1 MSRCVYI
8 LMLLLFFGLGFVKAE
23 DSVVSDGLQYSEL
36 IEQNEFYENVRIGTT
51 FFELGKYAQ
60 ASHFLEKAYC
70 YRPSDEHV
78 SELLYWA
85 YVNMGRDMEA
95 KRVYSE
101 LSPERLEHKPVFPK
115 VLSSAYVE
123 GGALLYSQKGVEVP
137 EGSLY
142 SEDFDQ
148 QGGAYVM
155 LTLTHD
161 VAGGFQIGH
170 GFNYLNTSGKQRAD
184 SAMVAI
190 LDGSTDYEQYGYLV
204 NLRAALPRQWRVS
217 LSGYLFGTESMCT
230 AVSLDTTQTEPDKRP
245 GFNDGWHNN
254 WWGYGYN
261 PYYGGFSYMGWWAPY
276 YPIWGDMGKLPAK
289 VAYNTT
295 PVQSREFGYVA
306 ELAAQKYYKALEFE
320 LALSY
325 SNFWESLWQT
335 SAAVSYYPYGDGR
348 LYLRTLLAGVFA
360 DSGSKVIFEEKVGG
374 RICGDVWGECAFAA
388 GDMSGFNENELA
400 NVYVLQDRTKY
411 RVSANVIYAV
421 SERLSVSFLYKFMER
436 EGVFYYFDGSG
447 YLHKES
453 KRVFSNNLIGGLR
466 WNF

>member
-137 EGSLY
+137 KGSLY

-148 QGGAYVM
+148 QGGAYAM

-217 LSGYLFGTESMCT
+217 LSGYLFGTESRCT

-306 ELAAQKYYKALEFE
+306 ELAAQKYYKELEFKV
-320 LALSY
+320 ALSY

>member
-8 LMLLLFFGLGFVKAE
+8 LMLLLFFGLGIVKAE

-36 IEQNEFYENVRIGTT
+36 VEQNKFHENVRIGTT
-51 FFELGKYAQ
+51 YFELGKYAQ

-101 LSPERLEHKPVFPK
+101 LSPERLEYKSVRPK
-115 VLSSAYVE
+115 ALSSAYAE

-148 QGGAYVM
+148 EGGAYAM

-161 VAGGFQIGH
+161 IAGGFQVRH
-170 GFNYLNTSGKQRAD
+170 GFNYLNTSGRQRAD
-184 SAMVAI
+184 SAMVPI

-204 NLRAALPRQWRVS
+204 NLRAALPKQWRVS
-217 LSGYLFGTESMCT
+217 LSGYLFGTETGCT
-230 AVSLDTTQTEPDKRP
+230 AVSLDTTQIEPDKRP

-261 PYYGGFSYMGWWAPY
+261 PYYGGFGYMGWWAPY
-276 YPIWGDMGKLPAK
+276 YPVWGDMGKLPAK

-295 PVQSREFGYVA
+295 PVQSREFGYAA
-306 ELAAQKYYKALEFE
+306 ELAVQKYYKALEFKV
-320 LALSY
+320 ALSY

-421 SERLSVSFLYKFMER
+421 SESVSLCFLYKFMER
-436 EGVFYYFDGSG
+436 EGAFYYFDGSG

>member
-1 MSRCVYI
+1 
-8 LMLLLFFGLGFVKAE
+8 
-23 DSVVSDGLQYSEL
+23 
-36 IEQNEFYENVRIGTT
+36 
-51 FFELGKYAQ
+51 
-60 ASHFLEKAYC
+60 
-70 YRPSDEHV
+70 
-78 SELLYWA
+78 
-85 YVNMGRDMEA
+85 
-95 KRVYSE
+95 
-101 LSPERLEHKPVFPK
+101 
-115 VLSSAYVE
+115 
-123 GGALLYSQKGVEVP
+123 
-137 EGSLY
+137 
-142 SEDFDQ
+142 
-148 QGGAYVM
+148 
-155 LTLTHD
+155 
-161 VAGGFQIGH
+161 
-170 GFNYLNTSGKQRAD
+170 
-184 SAMVAI
+184 
-190 LDGSTDYEQYGYLV
+190 
-204 NLRAALPRQWRVS
+204 
-217 LSGYLFGTESMCT
+217 
-230 AVSLDTTQTEPDKRP
+230 
-245 GFNDGWHNN
+245 
-254 WWGYGYN
+254 
-261 PYYGGFSYMGWWAPY
+261 MGWWAPY

-306 ELAAQKYYKALEFE
+306 ELAVQKYYKELEFKV
-320 LALSY
+320 ALSY

-335 SAAVSYYPYGDGR
+335 SAAVSYYPDGDGR

>member
-101 LSPERLEHKPVFPK
+101 LSLERLELKPVFPK

-148 QGGAYVM
+148 QGGAYAM

-217 LSGYLFGTESMCT
+217 LSGYLFGTESRCT

-276 YPIWGDMGKLPAK
+276 YPVWGDMGKLPAK

-348 LYLRTLLAGVFA
+348 FYLRTLLAGVFA

-421 SERLSVSFLYKFMER
+421 SESVSLCFLYKFMER
-436 EGVFYYFDGSG
+436 EGMFYYFDGSG

>member
-8 LMLLLFFGLGFVKAE
+8 LMLLLFFGLGIVKAE

-51 FFELGKYAQ
+51 FFEFGKYAQ

-190 LDGSTDYEQYGYLV
+190 LDGSTDYEQYCYLV

-217 LSGYLFGTESMCT
+217 LSGYLFGTESRCT
-230 AVSLDTTQTEPDKRP
+230 AVSLDTTKTEPDKRP

-261 PYYGGFSYMGWWAPY
+261 SYYGGFNYMGWWAPY

-306 ELAAQKYYKALEFE
+306 ELAAQKYYKELEFKV
-320 LALSY
+320 ALSY

>member
-101 LSPERLEHKPVFPK
+101 LSPERFEHKPVSPK

-148 QGGAYVM
+148 QGGAYAM

-190 LDGSTDYEQYGYLV
+190 LDGSTDFEQYGYLV

-217 LSGYLFGTESMCT
+217 LSGYLFGTESRCT

-306 ELAAQKYYKALEFE
+306 ELAVQKYYKELEFKV
-320 LALSY
+320 ALSY

>member
-8 LMLLLFFGLGFVKAE
+8 LMLLLSFGLGFVKAE

-148 QGGAYVM
+148 QGGAYAM

-217 LSGYLFGTESMCT
+217 LSGYLFGTESRCT
-230 AVSLDTTQTEPDKRP
+230 AVSLDTTQTEPDKRQ

-295 PVQSREFGYVA
+295 PVQSREFGYAA
-306 ELAAQKYYKALEFE
+306 ELAVQKYYKELEFKV
-320 LALSY
+320 ALSY

>member
-148 QGGAYVM
+148 QGGAYAM

-217 LSGYLFGTESMCT
+217 LSGYLFGTESRCT

-276 YPIWGDMGKLPAK
+276 YPIWGDMGKLPAE

-295 PVQSREFGYVA
+295 PVQSREFGYAA
-306 ELAAQKYYKALEFE
+306 ELAVQKYYKELEFKV
-320 LALSY
+320 ALSY

-348 LYLRTLLAGVFA
+348 LYLRTSLAGVFA